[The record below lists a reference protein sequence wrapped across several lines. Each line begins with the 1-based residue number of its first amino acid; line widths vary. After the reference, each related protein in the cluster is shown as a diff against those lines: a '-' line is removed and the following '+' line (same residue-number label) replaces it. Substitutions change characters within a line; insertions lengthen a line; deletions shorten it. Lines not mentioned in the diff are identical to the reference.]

1 MKEEEF
7 NEMLKQIEEMEED
20 IRMARKWNKQAIC
33 LSVISLVILFIP
45 LLVRI
50 FG

>member
-1 MKEEEF
+1 MKENEF
-7 NEMLKQIEEMEED
+7 NEMLKQTEEIQRDIE
-20 IRMARKWNKQAIC
+20 MARKWNKQAMF
-33 LSVISLVILFIP
+33 LQVFSYMLLFIP